1 MVLINWRDIVI
12 KGLPLIPTLLMY
24 YASYKLSMDKNAKEE
39 KKDQF
44 ERLSKENE
52 RLTGELAKKDKKI
65 DELQE
70 ELYEARKAAI
80 LAPSQIEKDKK

>member
-1 MVLINWRDIVI
+1 M
-12 KGLPLIPTLLMY
+12 IPTLLMY
-24 YASYKLSMDKNAKEE
+24 YVSYRLSVAKNAKEE

-52 RLTGELAKKDKKI
+52 RLTRELAKKDEKI

>member
-24 YASYKLSMDKNAKEE
+24 YASYKLSMDKSAKEE

-52 RLTGELAKKDKKI
+52 RLTRELAKKDKKI

>member
-24 YASYKLSMDKNAKEE
+24 YTSYKLSMDKSAKEE

-52 RLTGELAKKDKKI
+52 RLTRELAKKDKKI

>member
-52 RLTGELAKKDKKI
+52 RLTGELAKKDEKI

-70 ELYEARKAAI
+70 ELYEARKVAA